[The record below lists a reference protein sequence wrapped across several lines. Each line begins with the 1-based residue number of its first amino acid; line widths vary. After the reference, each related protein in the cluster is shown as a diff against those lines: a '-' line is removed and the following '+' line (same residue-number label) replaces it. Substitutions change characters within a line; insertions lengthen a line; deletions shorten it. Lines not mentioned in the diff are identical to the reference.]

1 MLVGGGNRDKNNK
14 LSFEQDDDTLM
25 GMIHEMVS
33 SLFEWMKKDTSS
45 TTKFTVWVL
54 SVEMYLKKY

>member
-14 LSFEQDDDTLM
+14 LSFEQDDTLM